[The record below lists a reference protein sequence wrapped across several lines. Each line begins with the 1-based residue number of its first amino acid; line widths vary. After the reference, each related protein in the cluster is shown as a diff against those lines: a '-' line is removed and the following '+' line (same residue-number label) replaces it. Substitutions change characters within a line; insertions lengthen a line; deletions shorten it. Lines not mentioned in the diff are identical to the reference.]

1 MEKKRIYTYRI
12 EPYQAD
18 LTQRLT
24 LMGLGDYLL
33 TTASTDAMLQGYG
46 NDMLAPNCGWVI
58 LRMGMDIIRLPKQLE
73 HIHIATWVSDVNRLA
88 TTRNFEVFDDQG
100 ILIAHASTIWA
111 AIDLNTRRTL
121 NLTDYPAYLAA
132 VAKELTPQTAPPV
145 RLGEPEENARY
156 THQVLYS
163 YIDGN
168 GHTYSIN
175 YLRMAL
181 DSMPLESLTAERGVR
196 VDINYVHET
205 YHGERLTI
213 ITDNAPNPLYEI
225 RSESGAVAC
234 RLRLEWTA

>member
-1 MEKKRIYTYRI
+1 MMEKKRTYTYRI

-58 LRMGMDIIRLPKQLE
+58 LRMGMEVVRLPKQLE
-73 HIHIATWVSDVNRLA
+73 RIKVATWVSDVNRLA
-88 TTRNFEVFDDQG
+88 TTRNFEVYDEQG
-100 ILIAHASTIWA
+100 LLIAHASTIWA
-111 AIDLNTRRTL
+111 AIDLSTRRTL
-121 NLTDYPAYLAA
+121 NLTDYPLYCAA
-132 VAKELTPQTAPPV
+132 VESDLVPQTTPPV
-145 RLGEPEENARY
+145 RLSTPEERARY

-181 DSMPLESLTAERGVR
+181 DSMPLEALTAERGVR
-196 VDINYVHET
+196 VDINYMHET

-213 ITDNAPNPLYEI
+213 ITDEAPNPTYEI
-225 RSESGAVAC
+225 RSEQGTPAC
-234 RLRLEWTA
+234 RLRLEWR